1 MGESDDEHG
10 LKNAAHTFLAGT
22 TLAPFVEMEPNTAD
36 IQPHP
41 SPLPETVHLKSPTQI
56 QLKVGSAGTL
66 ARTLLTGGPSMLVVG
81 TLLMSDVGNNHVFG
95 FLFGPLFFAL
105 GFALSAVPL
114 YATLVETIVDIS
126 ETQITAKQQ
135 FGSFIISERSIPRSV
150 KAYVRI
156 RQRGLLGA
164 GLEVV
169 SDGHV
174 LLVCNGA
181 HETTRIT
188 PHDLLGVASWLHSRL
203 HTSSPDM
210 VSS

>member
-1 MGESDDEHG
+1 M
-10 LKNAAHTFLAGT
+10 T
-22 TLAPFVEMEPNTAD
+22 TE
-36 IQPHP
+36 
-41 SPLPETVHLKSPTQI
+41 VHLKIGP
-56 QLKVGSAGTL
+56 GGTL

-105 GFALSAVPL
+105 GFALTAVPL
-114 YATLVETIVDIS
+114 YAALTDTMVDIS
-126 ETQITAKQQ
+126 DTQITAKQQ
-135 FGSFIISERSIPRSV
+135 FGSFIVSDRSIPRSA

-181 HETTRIT
+181 HESTRIT
-188 PHDLLGVASWLHSRL
+188 PHDLLNVASWLHSRL
-203 HTSSPDM
+203 HTS
-210 VSS
+210 